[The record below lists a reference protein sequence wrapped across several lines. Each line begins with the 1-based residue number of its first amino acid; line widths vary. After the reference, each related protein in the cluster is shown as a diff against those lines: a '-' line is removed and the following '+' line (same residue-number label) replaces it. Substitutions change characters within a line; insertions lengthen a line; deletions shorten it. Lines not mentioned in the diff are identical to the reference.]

1 MSEQSIL
8 SDDLLRQLISVGEVD
23 ILVGLPTHN
32 HAKTAGETAR
42 MIRAGLLKYFPR
54 ARTAILNADA
64 GSKDGTPELV
74 TAAAISDTGESG
86 VPQSLRTMHC
96 ISTTL
101 SRTDRKGNALET
113 ILAAAD
119 LLRARACAVITPE
132 ATRITPEWVD
142 RLVRPIYQDQFDL
155 VTPTYRRHA
164 FDGILITN
172 LLYPVTRALFGKRV
186 REPNPAEFAF
196 SGKFGSYLMDQE
208 AWRQELGESG
218 AEFCFTAA
226 AIAGGYRLQ
235 QSFLGTRD
243 RAENRS
249 ADLVLAMRRILSA
262 LFWSL
267 DEYYAVWS
275 NNGSESQPVPTQG
288 AEYEATFEP
297 VRVNRKRLYE
307 MFRSGVA
314 DLEPVLATILTP
326 STLEELKR
334 CSNTAEATVPFS
346 DELWATTIYE
356 FAGSYHHAV
365 ISRDHIIQALVPLY
379 RGRVHTFLEQTSA
392 ASPQKMEQDIE
403 AVCQTFERCKPRLAA
418 MWARQKGGS

>member
-1 MSEQSIL
+1 MSEESIL

-32 HAKTAGETAR
+32 SAKTAGETAR

-64 GSKDGTPELV
+64 GSRDGTPGLV
-74 TAAAISDTGESG
+74 KAAVTNAAAESG
-86 VPQSLRTMHC
+86 MPQSLRTMHC

-101 SRTDRKGNALET
+101 AGTDRKGTALET
-113 ILAAAD
+113 IVAAAD
-119 LLRARACAVITPE
+119 LLRARACTVITPE
-132 ATRITPEWVD
+132 ATRITPEWID

-172 LLYPVTRALFGKRV
+172 LLYPVTRALFGRRV

-196 SGKFGSYLMDQE
+196 SAKLAACLMDE
-208 AWRQELGESG
+208 EGWRQELGESG

-235 QSFLGTRD
+235 QTFLGTKD
-243 RAENRS
+243 RAESRS

-267 DEYYAVWS
+267 DEYYPAW
-275 NNGSESQPVPTQG
+275 NKNHAEAQPVPTQG
-288 AEYEATFEP
+288 VEYETTFEP

-314 DLEPVLATILTP
+314 DLEPVLAAILTSP
-326 STLEELKR
+326 TLQELKQ
-334 CSNTAEATVPFS
+334 CVKTADATVPFS
-346 DELWATTIYE
+346 DELWARTVYE

-365 ISRDHIIQALVPLY
+365 INRDHIIQALVPLY
-379 RGRVHTFLEQTSA
+379 RGRVHTFLEQISTASA
-392 ASPQKMEQDIE
+392 PEVEQDIE
-403 AVCQTFERCKPRLAA
+403 AVCRTFERCKPRLLS
-418 MWARQKGGS
+418 MWARQEGGS